1 MNEVQDMGTHSAKRR
16 VWPWVLGTAIVAPCV
31 AFVGIGLLSQTSA
44 PTRVVTPPSVSAAAT
59 PIVPPTQAPPTRVIQ
74 GIMDGNDYEVGV
86 DVPAGKYHT
95 DGKHDGGVPYASVND
110 ANGHVVKWIN
120 VDGPSNVVLKNGQI
134 FSTHG
139 GVVWEYLGEKS

>member
-59 PIVPPTQAPPTRVIQ
+59 PIVAPTQAPPTRVIQ

-95 DGKHDGGVPYASVND
+95 DGAHSGTVPYATIYGADGKPIKV
-110 ANGHVVKWIN
+110 IN
-120 VDGPSNVVLKNGQI
+120 VDGPSNITLKDGQV

-139 GVVWEYLGEKS
+139 GIVWEYLGGQK